1 MSDERLLYL
10 AESDVRAAGLPMGPL
25 VKALEDAFRDLGEG
39 RAEVPP
45 KVGVHPS
52 PSSFFDAMPALW
64 PAASAAAVKWVGAFP
79 GNRERGQPSITALLV
94 LSDPLEGRPLAVM
107 DGRWLSVRRTA
118 ACSALSARFLARP
131 GARSLGVLGCGLQ
144 ARAHVE
150 AFRTVL
156 PIERVHAFDRHP
168 ERAVAL
174 AEEVARNHHIEAS
187 AHGSLREVVEGMDVV
202 LTAGAIATLP
212 DPPIGS
218 GWLKPG
224 AFACSVDYASPWSA
238 AALGEVDLIAT
249 DHRPQLEAKRASGP
263 LARLPPVHADLSEL
277 VTGKRTGRTT
287 EAQRTL
293 TCNLGLALTDVAA
306 AVLVYRR
313 AREAGLGTSL
323 PL

>member
-1 MSDERLLYL
+1 MSDEPLLYL
-10 AESDVRAAGLPMGPL
+10 AEADVRTAGLPMGAL

-45 KVGVHPS
+45 KIGVHPS
-52 PSSFFDAMPALW
+52 PSSFFHAMPALW

-79 GNRERGQPSITALLV
+79 GGRERGQPSTSALLV

-107 DGRWLSVRRTA
+107 DGRWLTLRRTA
-118 ACSALSARFLARP
+118 ACSALSARFLARS
-131 GARSLGVLGCGLQ
+131 GARSLGVLGCGLL

-156 PIERVHAFDRHP
+156 PLERVRAFDRHP
-168 ERAVAL
+168 ERAAAF
-174 AEEVARNHHIEAS
+174 AEDVARDHRLEAT
-187 AHGSLREVVEGMDVV
+187 AHGSVREVVEGMDVV
-202 LTAGAIATLP
+202 LTAGAIAMLP
-212 DPPIGS
+212 DPPIAA
-218 GWLKPG
+218 GWLAPG
-224 AFACSVDYASPWSA
+224 AFACSVDYVSPWSA

-249 DHRPQLEAKRASGP
+249 DHRGQLEAARGSGP
-263 LARLPPVHADLSEL
+263 VGRLPPVHADLSEL
-277 VTGKRTGRTT
+277 VTGKKTGRTT

-293 TCNLGLALTDVAA
+293 ACNLGLALADVAA

-313 AREAGLGTSL
+313 ARDAGLGTDL